1 MDDRAEGRQGGGGYK
16 ELCESRHRRWGMM
29 WREKEG
35 DGTGEERGGEGGVS
49 PPRWGKLTENWL
61 LAGSR
66 RAYCS
71 AHREGGRREDGDGG
85 LRSGSSLFMLVS
97 PPPWSR
103 DASHPGSLII
113 RGCLFCLFLH
123 HHYYYYYYLFKKK
136 NGLSTVHPSPS
147 VAMSDSEDMTEFA
160 SIVERIERG
169 EVSLPA
175 DDLWRLWQQR
185 SVRQCAPGGSSAG
198 AGRPAGLS
206 GGLRRTRTG
215 MTSQTSGHTII

>member
-1 MDDRAEGRQGGGGYK
+1 
-16 ELCESRHRRWGMM
+16 M

-35 DGTGEERGGEGGVS
+35 DGTGEERRGEERRGRGF

-85 LRSGSSLFMLVS
+85 LRSGSSLFMLIS
-97 PPPWSR
+97 PSPWSR
-103 DASHPGSLII
+103 DASHPGSFIII
-113 RGCLFCLFLH
+113 RGCLFCVFLH
-123 HHYYYYYYLFKKK
+123 PYYHYYYYYFLKKP
-136 NGLSTVHPSPS
+136 GLSAAHPSPS

-175 DDLWRLWQQR
+175 DDLWRLWQR
-185 SVRQCAPGGSSAG
+185 RAVRQRAPGGSSAG

-206 GGLRRTRTG
+206 GGWGGGGGPGWQAKPLDSSITLSFNHITAN
-215 MTSQTSGHTII
+215 TFHALHHIALL